1 MGPAAPPDSP
11 AGGAAGPTRRDA
23 HSPRAPRRRR
33 TDSGSGAGTAEGAG
47 RSRPVTPPR
56 PDRPAGA
63 APPAPPRPDL
73 GGGGA
78 VDADP
83 PAAPPA
89 AIGFPPV
96 ALTPDL
102 HARETAEVVRLGRA
116 PYREVWALQQRLQD
130 RLVAAKRATPPEAV
144 PHAVVVVE
152 HGPVVTVGK
161 SGDLANVVAT
171 EAELAR
177 RGVEVVRVDRGGD
190 VTLHAPGQLVV
201 YPVLDLDRLRT
212 PEGEPLRDLHRYLRE
227 LEEAVVRTC
236 ADWGVEAGRVAG
248 RTGVWVGP
256 DGRGPERKVC
266 AMGVRCSRWVT
277 LHGLALN
284 VDPDLGLFDLIVPCG
299 IADRGVTSLAAE
311 DVRTT
316 VADVADRLLGHL
328 GDRLGLDLVERGAAP
343 AGGAAGTV

>member
-1 MGPAAPPDSP
+1 MGAGQLTRDTPAAPPD
-11 AGGAAGPTRRDA
+11 AGAGWPSAMGPTTT
-23 HSPRAPRRRR
+23 H
-33 TDSGSGAGTAEGAG
+33 
-47 RSRPVTPPR
+47 V
-56 PDRPAGA
+56 
-63 APPAPPRPDL
+63 
-73 GGGGA
+73 
-78 VDADP
+78 
-83 PAAPPA
+83 
-89 AIGFPPV
+89 
-96 ALTPDL
+96 
-102 HARETAEVVRLGRA
+102 RETAHVVRLGRA
-116 PYREVWALQQRLQD
+116 PYRDVWALQQRLQD
-130 RLVAAKRATPPEAV
+130 RLVAAKRATPPEDV
-144 PHAVVVVE
+144 PHTVVVVE

-161 SGDLANVVAT
+161 SGDLGNVVAT

-236 ADWGVEAGRVAG
+236 AEVGVAGTHVPG

-256 DGRGPERKVC
+256 DDRPERKVC

-277 LHGLALN
+277 MHGLALN

-311 DVRTT
+311 GVRAS
-316 VADVADRLLGHL
+316 VADVADRLLAHL
-328 GDRLGLDLVERGAAP
+328 GDRLGLALVE
-343 AGGAAGTV
+343 AGGAAGGTV